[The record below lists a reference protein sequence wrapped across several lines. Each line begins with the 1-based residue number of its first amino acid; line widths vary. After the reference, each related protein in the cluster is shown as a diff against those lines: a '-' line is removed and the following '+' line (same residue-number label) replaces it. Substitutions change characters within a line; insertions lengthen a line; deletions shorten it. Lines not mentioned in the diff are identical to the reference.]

1 VKKRRRV
8 ALLIETSNAY
18 ARGVTRGIVE
28 FVRHHEPWS
37 IVVQEQGRGA
47 DPPRWLKG
55 WKGDGMIA
63 RIETPEIAQAI
74 TRVGCP
80 VVDVSAGRYL
90 KHVPWVETDDR
101 SVVDLAV
108 EHLLERGFQSLAF
121 CGDAGFNWSVWRQ
134 TYFTEIVQQRGAR
147 SFVHETA
154 ARTSPGYSWPRVRAG
169 LKRWLKKLPRPI
181 GVIACYDIRAQ
192 QLLDLCREQDI
203 GVPEEMAVIGV
214 DNDELLCE
222 LAEPPL
228 TSVICNTHRTGY
240 LAASLLQRQ
249 MDGEQIGGEAT
260 LLKPIGVATRQ
271 STETL
276 VIEDPDIAA
285 ALRFIREHA
294 WQGINVA
301 DVLRVVPLTR
311 RVLEKRFRRSI
322 GRTPHEEINRLRIG
336 RVKQLLLETDLT
348 LSEIATRTG
357 YQHDEYLSVAFKKA
371 VGCPPGRFRRT
382 AGAAE
387 RRPESGDTAERG
399 GG

>member
-1 VKKRRRV
+1 MKRRRRV

-47 DPPRWLKG
+47 DPPQWLRR
-55 WKGDGMIA
+55 WKGDGIIA
-63 RIETPEIAQAI
+63 RIETPEIASAI
-74 TRVGCP
+74 ARVGCP

-90 KHVPWVETDDR
+90 KDVPWVETDDR
-101 SVVDLAV
+101 GVVELAV
-108 EHLLERGFQSLAF
+108 EHLLERGFHNLAF
-121 CGDAGFNWSVWRQ
+121 CGDAAFNWSVWRQ
-134 TYFTEIVQQRGAR
+134 RWFEEIVRQRGACG
-147 SFVHETA
+147 FVHETA
-154 ARTSPGYSWPRVRAG
+154 ARTSPGYSWTRVRSG
-169 LKRWLKKLPRPI
+169 MKRWLNKLPRPT

-228 TSVICNTHRTGY
+228 SSVICNTHRTGY
-240 LAASLLQRQ
+240 QAASLLQRQ
-249 MDGEQIGGEAT
+249 MDGEHVGGEAT

-276 VIEDPDIAA
+276 AIEDPDIAA

-322 GRTPHEEINRLRIG
+322 GRTPHEEISRLRIG

-348 LSEIATRTG
+348 LSQIAARTG

-387 RRPESGDTAERG
+387 LSPELPSPGDRG
-399 GG
+399 AG